1 MRVVAGQL
9 RVRLMETVYS
19 VELRHQQD
27 PGAALEGDDEEGMM
41 EKRSHR
47 THDWLCVWSGEEHL
61 CVNASHQ
68 QGNQGTGE
76 VYTRL
81 SHSFHVLRATGDH
94 CNSQRIHTQH
104 FLHMYICPCL

>member
-19 VELRHQQD
+19 VELRHQRD

-61 CVNASHQ
+61 CVNASRQ

-81 SHSFHVLRATGDH
+81 SHSFHVLRAAGDH
-94 CNSQRIHTQH
+94 CNIQRIHTQH
-104 FLHMYICPCL
+104 FLHVYICPCL